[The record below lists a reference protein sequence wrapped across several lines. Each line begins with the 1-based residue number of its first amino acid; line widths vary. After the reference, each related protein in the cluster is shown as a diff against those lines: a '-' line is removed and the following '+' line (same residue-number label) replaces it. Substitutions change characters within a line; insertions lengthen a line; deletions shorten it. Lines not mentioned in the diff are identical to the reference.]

1 MNYHRRAFGQK
12 WKFRIGT
19 FPISA
24 SRATT
29 EERWVRVQRSRKK
42 RKRTFRYTLSI
53 FHYTYTKKISTTFYT
68 PQKQKFKVGK
78 ARPKPENHTDTSF
91 KSKAIILGQ
100 LSLHTSAPSASS
112 QFTHHLSLLTSRS
125 DSQRKDSLAYLTT
138 AISARPVH
146 TPLPQPVSI
155 ILPRLLPLILD
166 GSNGVRNNLL
176 RLLRALP
183 PRDVEGHMER
193 MLPHIRA
200 GMTHLAQD
208 IGSSAL
214 DILQWA
220 LEAGGEELVA
230 CPGGWMKTV
239 KSLLVMMSWRSSS
252 TAAAAA
258 ATEASHHSSGSHNL
272 YAGWSSNSNKSAVF
286 GQAASKEGKILVK
299 CVDTLSALLLAGLG
313 ADDNSKEEE
322 REAWGFPLSHTA
334 QHMLPKR
341 SNPFGYLNLFGSPR
355 DEESAGYVYRE
366 DRQRVF
372 SRRFQFVILE
382 GLAGLKKEAGEY
394 GRAAAK
400 AEKIVTDCMR
410 GV

>member
-1 MNYHRRAFGQK
+1 MYTHSFHLSLRIYVRKNLYNFYEQQK
-12 WKFRIGT
+12 
-19 FPISA
+19 P
-24 SRATT
+24 
-29 EERWVRVQRSRKK
+29 
-42 RKRTFRYTLSI
+42 
-53 FHYTYTKKISTTFYT
+53 
-68 PQKQKFKVGK
+68 KFKVGK

-100 LSLHTSAPSASS
+100 QSLQTSAPSASS

-138 AISARPVH
+138 AVSARPVH

-155 ILPRLLPLILD
+155 ILPKLLPLILD

-183 PRDVEGHMER
+183 PREVEGHMER
-193 MLPHIRA
+193 MLPHVRA

-220 LEAGGEELVA
+220 LEVGGEELVA

-239 KSLLVMMSWRSSS
+239 KSLLVMMGWRSSS
-252 TAAAAA
+252 TAAAE
-258 ATEASHHSSGSHNL
+258 TSHPSFASSGSHNNHH
-272 YAGWSSNSNKSAVF
+272 AGWSSNSNKSAVF
-286 GQAASKEGKILVK
+286 GQAGSKEGKILVK
-299 CVDTLSALLLAGLG
+299 CVDTLSALLLTGLG
-313 ADDNSKEEE
+313 ADDNGKEGEG
-322 REAWGFPLSHTA
+322 REVWGFPLSHTA
-334 QHMLPKR
+334 QHMLPQR
-341 SNPFGYLNLFGSPR
+341 SNPYGYLNLFGPPR

-372 SRRFQFVILE
+372 ARRFQFVIRE
-382 GLAGLKKEAGEY
+382 GLARLKKEAGEY

-400 AEKIVTDCMR
+400 AEKIVGDCMR
-410 GV
+410 GFDQVDEQVEDDA

>member
-1 MNYHRRAFGQK
+1 M
-12 WKFRIGT
+12 
-19 FPISA
+19 
-24 SRATT
+24 
-29 EERWVRVQRSRKK
+29 
-42 RKRTFRYTLSI
+42 
-53 FHYTYTKKISTTFYT
+53 
-68 PQKQKFKVGK
+68 
-78 ARPKPENHTDTSF
+78 
-91 KSKAIILGQ
+91 
-100 LSLHTSAPSASS
+100 
-112 QFTHHLSLLTSRS
+112 
-125 DSQRKDSLAYLTT
+125 
-138 AISARPVH
+138 
-146 TPLPQPVSI
+146 
-155 ILPRLLPLILD
+155 
-166 GSNGVRNNLL
+166 RNNLL
-176 RLLRALP
+176 RLLRTLP
-183 PRDVEGHMER
+183 PREVEGHMER

-239 KSLLVMMSWRSSS
+239 KCLLVMMGWRSSS

-258 ATEASHHSSGSHNL
+258 AATTETSHHPSGSHNL
-272 YAGWSSNSNKSAVF
+272 HAGWSSNSNKSAMF

-313 ADDNSKEEE
+313 ADDNSKEQE
-322 REAWGFPLSHTA
+322 REVWGFPLSHTA
-334 QHMLPKR
+334 QHMLPQR

-372 SRRFQFVILE
+372 ARRFQFVIME

-400 AEKIVTDCMR
+400 AEKVMTDCMR
-410 GV
+410 GFDQVEDDA